1 MLNLEG
7 LWRLQEAGLLTMEL
21 YVMKYVY
28 YIEQEHPSYFFMLLF
43 ELEFKGSKLYPCIC

>member
-21 YVMKYVY
+21 YVMKCVY
-28 YIEQEHPSYFFMLLF
+28 FS
-43 ELEFKGSKLYPCIC
+43 